1 LAGLPTEPLT
11 PTEGLLNGFHS
22 RFITPPA
29 SGPFREKATVWPTDE
44 QTQQL
49 IAQAADGDDEAAN
62 RLLQRH
68 RPALRRLVAV
78 RMDRAMSRRVDAS
91 DIVQDVLLEASGR
104 MADYLR
110 DPVMPF
116 HLWLRQMAKDRMI
129 DLHRRH
135 HAQRRDVDRERPL
148 TRRGY
153 PDQSS
158 LDLAAQLKDAELT
171 PAAATIRKEL
181 EGRFL
186 EALDDLEENDRE
198 IIIMRHVEQLGN
210 SEVAE
215 ALELSPAAAG
225 MRYVRALRRL
235 RAILA
240 EPPSEAD

>member
-1 LAGLPTEPLT
+1 M
-11 PTEGLLNGFHS
+11 
-22 RFITPPA
+22 
-29 SGPFREKATVWPTDE
+29 WPTDE
-44 QTQQL
+44 QTRNL
-49 IAQAADGDDEAAN
+49 IQQAAGGDNAAAN
-62 RLLQRH
+62 RLLERH
-68 RPALRRLVAV
+68 RAALRRLVAV
-78 RMDRAMSRRVDAS
+78 RMDRAMARRVDAS

-110 DPVMPF
+110 DPAMPF
-116 HLWLRQMAKDRMI
+116 HLWLRQMARDRMI

-148 TRRGY
+148 VQRGY

-186 EALDDLEENDRE
+186 EALEELEENDRE

-215 ALELSPAAAG
+215 ALGLSPAAAG

-235 RAILA
+235 RAILT
-240 EPPSEAD
+240 EPPSRAE